1 MSISAM
7 IRCNNEDDFLKESIG
22 SICNFADEIVFINNK
37 CTDNSVEIAKQFKIK
52 IVHFNYNIGGDV
64 SLTDYTNWC
73 AEQTKGD
80 YILRWDADMIA
91 CDNFSNMIK
100 DNLEKNTKVIW
111 YPLLNFY
118 GDHKHTVKNR
128 KIRFSEPYFFHRKLK
143 HTEHK
148 FGHELFWH
156 PNEENKYIT
165 ANTDLDFAT
174 SNAVIQNKK
183 FSIINLENP
192 FALHFNIKSTMKY
205 FLRKQMNFYMK
216 KKLKNISLLEWSKIK
231 FKQNWVE
238 ELNNTELNIL
248 NRVIYYNGSYPDV
261 LNDYMKNPKYKII
274 YLDGHPRLRVTKE
287 NFKYFL

>member
-52 IVHFNYNIGGDV
+52 IVNFNYNVGGDV

-80 YILRWDADMIA
+80 YILKWDAYMIA
-91 CDNFSNMIK
+91 CDNFPNMIK

-118 GDHKHTVKNR
+118 GDHKHIVKNR
-128 KIRFSEPYFFHRKLK
+128 KIRFSEPYFFHRKLTHK
-143 HTEHK
+143 EHIL
-148 FGHELFWH
+148 GHEIFWH

-165 ANTDLDFAT
+165 ADEGSGTWKLLMK
-174 SNAVIQNKK
+174 NKK
-183 FSIINLENP
+183 NSLTHFKNP

-205 FLRKQMNFYMK
+205 LLRKQMNIYMK
-216 KKLKNISLLEWSKIK
+216 KKLKKISLLEWFKIK
-231 FKQNWVE
+231 FKQNWVK

-248 NRVIYYNGSYPDV
+248 NKVTLYNGFYPDI
-261 LNDYMKNPKYKII
+261 LNDYIKNPKYKII